1 MIKKLLLFF
10 VAAVMAVSCLGDGS
24 YSESRTIVATFE
36 FASDYNEIF
45 GSDSLYVDTDYRI
58 GIGWDYLVFY
68 QKVNES
74 TKDFEGGMMLSHLAY
89 PTSGIVEGLA
99 NNKYRANAKT
109 AKNANTYLVFEET
122 GSMPASDIGFNFTQS
137 ANSIGSCI
145 MTSCVVNNT
154 VATAEAID
162 KNFVNGDRMLLRATG
177 YLDGKKTDSAEVT
190 LAERLSDRDSIV
202 YTWTTFDLS
211 KLGSID
217 KIDFELLIPQGR
229 NIPATVCI
237 DNVIA
242 SISTQY
248 K

>member
-1 MIKKLLLFF
+1 
-10 VAAVMAVSCLGDGS
+10 
-24 YSESRTIVATFE
+24 
-36 FASDYNEIF
+36 
-45 GSDSLYVDTDYRI
+45 
-58 GIGWDYLVFY
+58 
-68 QKVNES
+68 
-74 TKDFEGGMMLSHLAY
+74 
-89 PTSGIVEGLA
+89 
-99 NNKYRANAKT
+99 
-109 AKNANTYLVFEET
+109 
-122 GSMPASDIGFNFTQS
+122 MPATDSAFNFSQS